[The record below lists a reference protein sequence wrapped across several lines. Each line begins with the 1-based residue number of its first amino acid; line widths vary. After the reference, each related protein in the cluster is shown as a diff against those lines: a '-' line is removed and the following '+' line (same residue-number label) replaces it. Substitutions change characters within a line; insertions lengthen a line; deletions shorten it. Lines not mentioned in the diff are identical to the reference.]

1 MSLQK
6 KNIANNLFV
15 THCSNGTDSCW
26 LMGKSLIL
34 LSYVTIN
41 SKTTEETVNEMA
53 GG

>member
-6 KNIANNLFV
+6 KNIVNSIFV
-15 THCSNGTDSCW
+15 TQCSNSTVSCW
-26 LMGKSLIL
+26 LMDKSLIL
-34 LSYVTIN
+34 SYITIN